1 MVPYPVGHRK
11 RDGFIASYETACV
24 ERERFFSRT
33 NWTAAV
39 AEALASEALGPED
52 RAMTLRYDQSEHPL
66 LDAFCDLVGERH
78 LATVHNRW
86 PAHDR
91 ARSHLEEKRAL
102 LAPLT
107 VPSAKR
113 DAFEETYD
121 RLVREVVL
129 PAIAKRRRRARAAC
143 HANDDE
149 RYPYAAFP
157 RARARQP
164 SSFRAVGCHVDS
176 TYGHGPCST
185 NCWLPLAKLD
195 ARGRNSLR
203 VESAPGEEDFEPV
216 SADVGEIRVFDG
228 SARARRAV
236 ANARDET
243 RVSLDFRVVPESL
256 CAFDASR
263 DGSEKAARYRVG
275 EYFSAAAADAS
286 GAFRRVVLGA
296 PRGERG
302 FPRSD
307 DARGR
312 GGGRDG
318 ATRRGL
324 AMHR

>member
-1 MVPYPVGHRK
+1 M
-11 RDGFIASYETACV
+11 S
-24 ERERFFSRT
+24 RERR
-33 NWTAAV
+33 
-39 AEALASEALGPED
+39 
-52 RAMTLRYDQSEHPL
+52 R
-66 LDAFCDLVGERH
+66 
-78 LATVHNRW
+78 
-86 PAHDR
+86 
-91 ARSHLEEKRAL
+91 
-102 LAPLT
+102 T
-107 VPSAKR
+107 VPVRGVSA
-113 DAFEETYD
+113 
-121 RLVREVVL
+121 
-129 PAIAKRRRRARAAC
+129 
-143 HANDDE
+143 
-149 RYPYAAFP
+149 

-296 PRGERG
+296 PRSERG